1 MKLLIISDIH
11 GIKTNLDKIREVY
24 IKEKCDKLVVLGDIY
39 YIGPRNNMIPGYDI
53 NEVKKFLESFKED
66 IICLMGNCD
75 SIIDKQ
81 ITNFP
86 MIPEL
91 EYIPLDGLNLY
102 FTHGHTY
109 NMDNY
114 EKIIGNAVLIYG
126 HLHIPFI
133 KQSDN
138 KYFIN
143 PGSISLPKDGN
154 LPTYMIYEN
163 RKFTIYDIEDNLI
176 EELEIP
182 KQ

>member
-11 GIKTNLDKIREVY
+11 GIKTNLNKIREVY
-24 IKEKCDKLVVLGDIY
+24 LKEHCDKLVVLGDLY
-39 YIGPRNNMIPGYDI
+39 YIGPRNSMIPGYDI
-53 NEVKKFLESFKED
+53 QEVKNFLESFKENL
-66 IICLMGNCD
+66 ICLTGNCD

-81 ITNFP
+81 ISDFP

-91 EYIPLDGLNLY
+91 EYLPIDDLNLY
-102 FTHGHTY
+102 FTHGHIY
-109 NMDNY
+109 NIDNHNKFS
-114 EKIIGNAVLIYG
+114 ENSILIYG

-133 KQSDN
+133 KKQEN
-138 KYFIN
+138 KYFMN

-163 RKFTIYDIEDNLI
+163 RKFTIYNIEDVI
-176 EELEIP
+176 IKEIEIP